1 MTSALWTQ
9 TDVIRIASTL
19 LEPSS
24 APVILDSSLI
34 WTKRRVKVGATSR
47 GNTVTSRVIHLRFIV
62 RKWLWPRDWVGGLQI
77 PRSQLQ
83 VRSERYL
90 GFFPEIK
97 VELSKVTLEHESH
110 VAFPSDSKQLFQ
122 NLDRFSFF
130 HYVRIFLHSLE
141 DFFLLHQLMITE
153 TSKKGNYV
161 IQEVHGLSSLRP
173 RPN

>member
-62 RKWLWPRDWVGGLQI
+62 RKWLWPRDWGGVTGGRGFKFVLNATW
-77 PRSQLQ
+77 
-83 VRSERYL
+83 
-90 GFFPEIK
+90 GFFPRLK
-97 VELSKVTLEHESH
+97 LNSQKSPWHMKATW
-110 VAFPSDSKQLFQ
+110 P
-122 NLDRFSFF
+122 
-130 HYVRIFLHSLE
+130 
-141 DFFLLHQLMITE
+141 FLLTR
-153 TSKKGNYV
+153 
-161 IQEVHGLSSLRP
+161 SSCFKIWIALVFSIMFAFFFILWKTFSYFIS
-173 RPN
+173 